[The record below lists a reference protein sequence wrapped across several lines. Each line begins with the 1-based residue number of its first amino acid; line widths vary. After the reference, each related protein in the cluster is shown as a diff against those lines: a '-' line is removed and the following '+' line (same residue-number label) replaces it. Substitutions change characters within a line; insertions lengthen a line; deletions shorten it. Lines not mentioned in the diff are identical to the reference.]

1 MTPKWQL
8 ISDDVKQIVI
18 SCKGY
23 ESLLPLLNR
32 TTLTQLKIPNFLA
45 LLYISEQTFVGMQQI
60 KSH

>member
-32 TTLTQLKIPNFLA
+32 TTLTQLKITNFLA
-45 LLYISEQTFVGMQQI
+45 LLYISEQTFVGM
-60 KSH
+60 